1 MSLWSWSSR
10 SWLWPRLRLRCLLLP
25 LLLLLLPPLDF
36 LRMGRSKE
44 NARKGTLIVV
54 VQSRSFLLFFRVIPS
69 LECIYI
75 TIITLVFSPAY
86 TTHTTHRIITSCSP
100 RFRRGKHVGQK
111 KSRLIIMSFLLP
123 PALYCNDH
131 DTGGEG
137 AYIYIC
143 MDTGSIRPT

>member
-1 MSLWSWSSR
+1 M
-10 SWLWPRLRLRCLLLP
+10 
-25 LLLLLLPPLDF
+25 
-36 LRMGRSKE
+36 
-44 NARKGTLIVV
+44 VV
-54 VQSRSFLLFFRVIPS
+54 VVAVVVVAEVEVEVFVVAVAAAVAATAGFLADGQVKGERAQGDSHRRCSLPVVRSPFFRDIPS

-75 TIITLVFSPAY
+75 TVITLVFSPAY

-131 DTGGEG
+131 DTEGEG

>member
-1 MSLWSWSSR
+1 M
-10 SWLWPRLRLRCLLLP
+10 
-25 LLLLLLPPLDF
+25 
-36 LRMGRSKE
+36 
-44 NARKGTLIVV
+44 VV
-54 VQSRSFLLFFRVIPS
+54 VVAVVVVAEVEVEVFVVAVAAAVAATAGFLADGQVKGERAQGDSHRRCSIPVLSPFFRVIPS
-69 LECIYI
+69 LERIYI
-75 TIITLVFSPAY
+75 TVITLVFSPAY

-131 DTGGEG
+131 GTGGEG